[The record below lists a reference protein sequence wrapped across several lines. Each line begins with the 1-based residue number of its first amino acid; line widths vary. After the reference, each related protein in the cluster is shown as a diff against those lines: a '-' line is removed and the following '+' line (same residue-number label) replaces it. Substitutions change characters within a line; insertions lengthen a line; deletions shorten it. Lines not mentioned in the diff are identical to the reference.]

1 MKNKLENSIKYFLN
15 LKMRLIS
22 LIIIEVIII
31 YSKNKTL
38 NEKGIL
44 FRSLNQDKF
53 INNTNIFIVAHTDF
67 SNNLTN
73 QIYKI
78 LADDPSQLKNKYNLQ
93 VFFAYK
99 GKLFKMRKS
108 YAEMSKLYYVY
119 ELYKNGTISSKY
131 IGLNH
136 YRRYFNFSNEIP
148 DFDKIFESY
157 DIILPDK
164 RSFNMTLEEQYCS
177 NHLCKILHEAIN
189 IIKDIKPEYY
199 QTAIES
205 INAKE
210 GYFYNIFIM
219 KKKDFFKYCEFIY
232 DILFEFDRRHNL
244 TSDED
249 IINYLESNFPKE
261 SIPTQTRIQGFLSER
276 LSSIFFNHNF
286 KRIKNVPL
294 ILIINTSDINKCYD
308 KLNIN
313 FLIGLVIWTFLIIIK
328 IIYYK
333 KKYKKVLKS

>member
-1 MKNKLENSIKYFLN
+1 MKFYLN

-44 FRSLNQDKF
+44 FRSLNQEKL
-53 INNTNIFIVAHTDF
+53 INNTSIFIVAHTDF

-93 VFFAYK
+93 VFFANK

-119 ELYKNGTISSKY
+119 ELYKNATFSSKY
-131 IGLNH
+131 VGLNH
-136 YRRYFNFSNEIP
+136 YRRYFNFSDEIP

-164 RSFNMTLEEQYCS
+164 KSFNMTLEEQYCC

-205 INAKE
+205 LNSKE

-232 DILFEFDRRHNL
+232 DILFEFDRRHNF

-249 IINYLESNFPKE
+249 IINYLESYFPKE
-261 SIPTQTRIQGFLSER
+261 SVHIQTRIQGFLSER

-294 ILIINTSDINKCYD
+294 ILIINTSDINKSYD

-328 IIYYK
+328 IIYIEK
-333 KKYKKVLKS
+333 KHKKVLKYLYI